1 MKYIK
6 DYATGEYE
14 EKKSRFIGEV
24 FPIKSD
30 EEAQEHI
37 NAVRKKYYDAR
48 HHCYAYVIGDNYE
61 IMKQSDDGEPSQ
73 TAGMPI
79 LNVLKGQEIH
89 DALMIVTRY
98 FGGTLLGTGG
108 LVRSYTNA
116 SKAAIDNAV
125 VLSAVEGYRAEAEI
139 PYTLVGKIKY
149 FTETNGITEEGA
161 EYGNNVK
168 MTWLVP
174 EIKLVPFQNHIQEI
188 SGGSITL
195 AIEKSRWYN
204 A

>member
-1 MKYIK
+1 MRYIK
-6 DYATGEYE
+6 EYATGEYE
-14 EKKSRFIGEV
+14 EKKSRFIGEI
-24 FPIKSD
+24 FPIKSE

-37 NAVRKKYYDAR
+37 AAIRKKYYDAR
-48 HHCYAYVIGDNYE
+48 HHCYAYVLGDSYE
-61 IMKQSDDGEPSQ
+61 TVKQSDDGEPSQ

-89 DALMIVTRY
+89 DALIVVTRY

-116 SKAAIDNAV
+116 SKAAIENAV
-125 VLSAVEGYRAEAEI
+125 VLEAVEGFRVSAEI

-149 FTETNGITEEGA
+149 FTETEGITESEA
-161 EYGNNVK
+161 EYGNNVN

-174 EIKLVPFQNHIQEI
+174 EDKMSLFQNQIQEM
-188 SGGSITL
+188 SGGSISL
-195 AIEKSRWYN
+195 AIEKYRWYN

>member
-24 FPIKSD
+24 FPVKSE

>member
-1 MKYIK
+1 
-6 DYATGEYE
+6 
-14 EKKSRFIGEV
+14 
-24 FPIKSD
+24 
-30 EEAQEHI
+30 
-37 NAVRKKYYDAR
+37 
-48 HHCYAYVIGDNYE
+48 
-61 IMKQSDDGEPSQ
+61 MKQSDDGEPSQ

-79 LNVLKGQEIH
+79 LNVLKGKDIH

-116 SKAAIDNAV
+116 AKAAVDNAV
-125 VLSAVEGYRAEAEI
+125 VLSAIQGYRAEAEI
-139 PYTLVGKIKY
+139 SYTLVGKIKY
-149 FTETNGITEEGA
+149 FAETTGITEAEA

-174 EIKLVPFQNHIQEI
+174 EDKLVSFQNHIQEI

>member
-24 FPIKSD
+24 FPIKSE

-79 LNVLKGQEIH
+79 LNVLKGQDIH

-116 SKAAIDNAV
+116 AKAAIDSAV

-149 FTETNGITEEGA
+149 FTETTGITEAEA

-174 EIKLVPFQNHIQEI
+174 ELKLVPFQNHIQEI
-188 SGGSITL
+188 SGGGITL

>member
-6 DYATGEYE
+6 DYATGTYE
-14 EKKSRFIGEV
+14 EKKSKFIGEI
-24 FPIKSD
+24 FPIKSE

-37 NAVRKKYYDAR
+37 AAIRKKYYDAR

-61 IMKQSDDGEPSQ
+61 TVKQSDDGEPSQ

-79 LNVLKGQEIH
+79 LNVLKGADIH
-89 DALMIVTRY
+89 DALIVVTRY

-108 LVRSYTNA
+108 LVRSYTSA
-116 SKAAIDNAV
+116 SKAAMEAAV
-125 VLSAVEGYRAEAEI
+125 VLEAVTGYKAIAEI
-139 PYTLVGKIKY
+139 PYTMVGKIKY
-149 FTETNGITEEGA
+149 YTETSGITEAEA

-174 EIKLVPFQNHIQEI
+174 DDRLEAFQNQIQEL

-195 AIEKSRWYN
+195 AIEKYRWYN

>member
-14 EKKSRFIGEV
+14 EKKSCFIGEV
-24 FPIKSD
+24 FPIKSE

-79 LNVLKGQEIH
+79 LNVLKGQDIH

-116 SKAAIDNAV
+116 AKAAIDSAV

-149 FTETNGITEEGA
+149 FTETTGITEAEA

-174 EIKLVPFQNHIQEI
+174 ELKLVPFQNHIQEI
-188 SGGSITL
+188 SGGRL
-195 AIEKSRWYN
+195 A
-204 A
+204 

>member
-24 FPIKSD
+24 FPIKSE

-79 LNVLKGQEIH
+79 LNVLKGQDIH
-89 DALMIVTRY
+89 DALIIVTRY

-116 SKAAIDNAV
+116 AKAAIDSAV
-125 VLSAVEGYRAEAEI
+125 VISAVEGYRAEAEI

-149 FTETNGITEEGA
+149 FTETTGIIEAEA

-174 EIKLVPFQNHIQEI
+174 ELKLVPFQNHIQEI